1 MTTTTST
8 NPAVQAIIE
17 GTAPHQ
23 ARLAAASGML
33 PLTQSDLLEVLLALR
48 QSTDAE
54 IAAAASATLAEQD
67 SHDLLTAA
75 RSDETPATVLDYLA
89 TLSNAACQIHEALIL
104 NNKVSDQAIA
114 RLAAATSDVS
124 LLDLIATNQQRLV
137 RFPQIID
144 EILSNSDR
152 SREAERRAAETRL

>member
-33 PLTQSDLLEVLLALR
+33 PLTQSDLLEVLVALR

-67 SHDLLTAA
+67 SQDLLTAA
-75 RSDETPATVLDYLA
+75 RSDG
-89 TLSNAACQIHEALIL
+89 SRRH
-104 NNKVSDQAIA
+104 
-114 RLAAATSDVS
+114 
-124 LLDLIATNQQRLV
+124 
-137 RFPQIID
+137 
-144 EILSNSDR
+144 R
-152 SREAERRAAETRL
+152 SRAIKSCG